1 MARIKDVKIT
11 AIDEVPVTEPIV
23 ENYEADVPEEVVQ
36 AVAEAIVL
44 EAEEQEKTVEEVVS
58 EIVEESVEETLERMV
73 RNENLDYASRGFESL
88 EAAYDFVNTER
99 FANLGDADKIEFVNW
114 LQK

>member
-1 MARIKDVKIT
+1 MARIKDVEIT
-11 AIDEVPVTEPIV
+11 AIGEVPRMETVV

-58 EIVEESVEETLERMV
+58 EIVEESVEETKEELV
-73 RNENLDYASRGFESL
+73 RNENLNYASRGFKSL
-88 EAAYDFVNTER
+88 EAAYDFVNTEI
-99 FANLGDADKIEFVNW
+99 FANLGDADKIEFMNW

>member
-1 MARIKDVKIT
+1 MAKIRDVEIT
-11 AIDEVPVTEPIV
+11 AVDEVPVTEAIV

-44 EAEEQEKTVEEVVS
+44 EAEEQDKTVEEVVS
-58 EIVEESVEETLERMV
+58 EIVEESIEETVEEMV
-73 RNENLDYASRGFESL
+73 RNENLDYASRGFKSL
-88 EAAYDFVNTER
+88 EAAYDFVNTEK
-99 FANLGDADKIEFVNW
+99 FANLGDADKIEFINW